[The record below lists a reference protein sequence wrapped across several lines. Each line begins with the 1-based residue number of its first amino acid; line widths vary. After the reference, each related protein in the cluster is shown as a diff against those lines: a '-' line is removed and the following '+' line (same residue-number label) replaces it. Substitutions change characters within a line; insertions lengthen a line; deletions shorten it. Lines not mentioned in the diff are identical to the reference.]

1 VRSRTK
7 LTYKEARELEALPG
21 RIEALEAEQSAL
33 TAKMN
38 DPEYHRVGGAAMKA
52 DHARSVELEALLHSH
67 MERWEQL
74 ETKARAAPG
83 TG

>member
-1 VRSRTK
+1 
-7 LTYKEARELEALPG
+7 
-21 RIEALEAEQSAL
+21 
-33 TAKMN
+33 MN

-74 ETKARAAPG
+74 ETKARAVPG